1 MEAEANGASGT
12 DQLPTAVQA
21 AGQEPSDP
29 LQELIGA
36 LGNPTHP
43 QHAQALDDLVAHGR
57 AAVPALVG
65 ALRAEHP
72 WLTAYRAAEALGAI
86 GDGRATGAL
95 IRALHHPNSNVRW
108 SAVRAV
114 TQVDDPRARR
124 ALRRV
129 AQDDGGRTTWG
140 ESVAETA
147 QQALLQMQARSA
159 VRRLREPIMTALYVV
174 AMLISV
180 LFAEARVEVVRT
192 ELGRVVAVPTAVAA
206 RRPVPTVTPQAQVVA
221 QKPVVATAPSTG
233 TVLAAMANVHSAPG
247 AENQVIGQVHAGD
260 KLVFLSRRGDWFLVR
275 LEESMS
281 PDSSLPGD
289 AGWISRVAVS
299 VPSQPVPATSGILQ
313 P

>member
-1 MEAEANGASGT
+1 
-12 DQLPTAVQA
+12 
-21 AGQEPSDP
+21 
-29 LQELIGA
+29 LIGA
-36 LGNPTHP
+36 LGNPAHP

-95 IRALHHPNSNVRW
+95 LRALYHPNSNVRW

-129 AQDDGGRTTWG
+129 AQDDDGRTTWG

-147 QQALLQMQARSA
+147 EQALLQMQARSA

-174 AMLISV
+174 AMLIAV
-180 LFAEARVEVVRT
+180 LVAEARVEVVRT
-192 ELGRVVAVPTAVAA
+192 ELGRVVPVPTAVAV
-206 RRPVPTVTPQAQVVA
+206 RRPVPTVTPQAQAVA

-260 KLVFLSRRGDWFLVR
+260 RLIFLSQHGDWFLVR